1 MKSHYHLYFSIHA
14 SDLCSKKQ
22 IFSFIPTTLLA
33 YVLSTTSSLESS
45 LPHLATWFHLR
56 IIMTVWMC
64 ITLEGT
70 ALTSLLN
77 AISKVN
83 SRFLPNL
90 VFSMQ
95 FYIYYLFT
103 QDLRSENLFTFHLA
117 FSLQNSTNFVS
128 EMSLA
133 PMPPFHSCRLPLGF
147 RSSLYLLW
155 TLAGLPTF
163 VLSCSNPY

>member
-33 YVLSTTSSLESS
+33 YVLLTASSLESS

-56 IIMTVWMC
+56 IIMTVWMW

-103 QDLRSENLFTFHLA
+103 QDLRPENLFTFHLA
-117 FSLQNSTNFVS
+117 FN
-128 EMSLA
+128 
-133 PMPPFHSCRLPLGF
+133 
-147 RSSLYLLW
+147 
-155 TLAGLPTF
+155 
-163 VLSCSNPY
+163 LSPKFY